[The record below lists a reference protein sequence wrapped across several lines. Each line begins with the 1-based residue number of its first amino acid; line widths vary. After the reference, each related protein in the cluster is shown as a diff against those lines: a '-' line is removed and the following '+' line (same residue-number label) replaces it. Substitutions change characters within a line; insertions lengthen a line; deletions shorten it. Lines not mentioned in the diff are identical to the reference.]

1 MDGRKFLDLCVEKLL
16 DIVNDYNRFD
26 NTDADDV
33 FIVWSCKTLQHNK
46 ALLGV
51 DGSDEYYEFTYN
63 GDKKELY
70 VDVYSKADQHV
81 FEESQL

>member
-33 FIVWSCKTLQHNK
+33 FIVWSCKTLH
-46 ALLGV
+46 
-51 DGSDEYYEFTYN
+51 GSDEYYEFTYN

>member
-1 MDGRKFLDLCVEKLL
+1 MGGRKFLDLCVEKLL

-26 NTDADDV
+26 NADADDV

-46 ALLGV
+46 ALLGIN
-51 DGSDEYYEFTYN
+51 GSDKYYEFTYN

-81 FEESQL
+81 FEEDQL

>member
-16 DIVNDYNRFD
+16 DIVNNYRMFN
-26 NTDADDV
+26 NADADDV
-33 FIVWSCKTLQHNK
+33 LIVWSCKTLQHNK

-51 DGSDEYYEFTYN
+51 DGSDKYYEFTYN

-70 VDVYSKADQHV
+70 VDVYSKDDQYV
-81 FEESQL
+81 FIEGQL